1 MTVWNVAA
9 VAIVGAICLITLRRQ
24 NGELALLVG
33 IATCV
38 VLLLGV
44 ADVLKSVGLLVREL
58 ASVAGI
64 ENELLRPV
72 LKTAGIAVLIGLTA
86 QICRDAGA
94 GAIALAAELCGV
106 FCALYAALPLIQ
118 AVLGLLLEL
127 M

>member
-1 MTVWNVAA
+1 MTVWTVGA
-9 VAIVGAICLITLRRQ
+9 VALVGAICLVTLRRQ
-24 NGELALLVG
+24 NGEMALLVG
-33 IATCV
+33 IATCA

-58 ASVAGI
+58 ASIAGI

-94 GAIALAAELCGV
+94 GAIAMAAELCGV

>member
-1 MTVWNVAA
+1 MTVWSVGATA
-9 VAIVGAICLITLRRQ
+9 LVGAICLMTLRRQ

-44 ADVLKSVGLLVREL
+44 ADVLQNVALLVRQL
-58 ASVAGI
+58 ASLAGI
-64 ENELLRPV
+64 ENDLLRPV

-94 GAIALAAELCGV
+94 GAVAMAAELCGV
-106 FCALYAALPLIQ
+106 FCALYAALPLVQ
-118 AVLGLLLEL
+118 AVLGLLTEL